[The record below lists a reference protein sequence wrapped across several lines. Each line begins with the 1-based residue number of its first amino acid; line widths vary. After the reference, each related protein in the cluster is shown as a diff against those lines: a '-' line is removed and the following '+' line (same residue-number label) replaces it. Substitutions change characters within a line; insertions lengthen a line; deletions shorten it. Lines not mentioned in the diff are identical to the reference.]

1 MKMKFRFLGGAETVG
16 RMGMTMEHD
25 GETMLIDYGMNP
37 SKPPEYPLQAPRI
50 KHCFLTHSHLDHSG
64 MIPSIVGRDRCELFT
79 TPLTAEVGELMM
91 HDSLKIAKTE
101 DYPLPYTTG
110 DIERTMKDVVPLTFG
125 DTIELKNTDVKF
137 HSAGHVPGAAMFEFI
152 KDTNTLYT
160 GDIHTIRTRLVD
172 GARPVKCENLFIE
185 GTYGGRIHPDRKTTE
200 KEFIEKIEEVV
211 DRGGT
216 VLIPSFA
223 IGRTQEIMILLRN
236 LGYDM
241 WVDGMGKTVTR
252 LYMEY
257 PEYMLDAKDL
267 KAARRSFVE
276 VKTSSMRREAKRAE
290 VIITTG
296 GMLDGGP
303 VLQYIKALKD
313 DPRNAILLVGYQADD
328 TNGRFLLDTGMV
340 KLHGEPTPIHCEVMK
355 FDFSAHADH
364 KQIVEFVRE
373 CDPTNVVIM
382 HSDTREM
389 FLEDLADYNVIL
401 PMEGEEFELEI

>member
-1 MKMKFRFLGGAETVG
+1 M
-16 RMGMTMEHD
+16 D
-25 GETMLIDYGMNP
+25 I
-37 SKPPEYPLQAPRI
+37 
-50 KHCFLTHSHLDHSG
+50 
-64 MIPSIVGRDRCELFT
+64 IVT
-79 TPLTAEVGELMM
+79 TAFGTEGVTARE
-91 HDSLKIAKTE
+91 
-101 DYPLPYTTG
+101 
-110 DIERTMKDVVPLTFG
+110 
-125 DTIELKNTDVKF
+125 
-137 HSAGHVPGAAMFEFI
+137 
-152 KDTNTLYT
+152 
-160 GDIHTIRTRLVD
+160 
-172 GARPVKCENLFIE
+172 
-185 GTYGGRIHPDRKTTE
+185 
-200 KEFIEKIEEVV
+200 
-211 DRGGT
+211 
-216 VLIPSFA
+216 
-223 IGRTQEIMILLRN
+223 LRN

-276 VKTSSMRREAKRAE
+276 IKTSSMRREAKRAE